1 MTHRR
6 RLLARGPSHAGTV
19 YQSAPYATERHARRP
34 GGDYRYVGTAQH
46 DLPPAAE
53 GDEGDELR
61 QTELV
66 VSYVLRGGVILSAA
80 VIALGV
86 VLFYVEYLAGRITVA
101 AAQAFPHSFGGE
113 LAALR
118 AGSPV
123 AVIVLG
129 LLLLLITP
137 VTRVAVSIVV
147 FALERDRLYT
157 VITTIVLL
165 ILLISFL
172 SGRGGA

>member
-1 MTHRR
+1 MPCWYTLTQCDMRNGAEN
-6 RLLARGPSHAGTV
+6 ARYALVRQGGDDRPVESAHHDQPPAG
-19 YQSAPYATERHARRP
+19 ERH
-34 GGDYRYVGTAQH
+34 
-46 DLPPAAE
+46 DLH
-53 GDEGDELR
+53 
-61 QTELV
+61 QTELI
-66 VSYVLRGGVILSAA
+66 VSYVLRGGVIVSAA

-86 VLFYVEYLAGRITVA
+86 LLFYIELLAGRITLA

-118 AGSPV
+118 TGSPV
-123 AVIVLG
+123 AVVVLG

-147 FALERDRLYT
+147 FALEHDRLYT
-157 VITTIVLL
+157 VITAIVLL
-165 ILLISFL
+165 ILVISFL

>member
-1 MTHRR
+1 M
-6 RLLARGPSHAGTV
+6 
-19 YQSAPYATERHARRP
+19 
-34 GGDYRYVGTAQH
+34 
-46 DLPPAAE
+46 
-53 GDEGDELR
+53 
-61 QTELV
+61 
-66 VSYVLRGGVILSAA
+66 SYVLRGGVIVSAA

-86 VLFYVEYLAGRITVA
+86 LLFYIELLAGRITLA

-118 AGSPV
+118 TGSPV
-123 AVIVLG
+123 AVVVLG

-147 FALERDRLYT
+147 FALEHDRLYT
-157 VITTIVLL
+157 VITAIVLL
-165 ILLISFL
+165 ILVISFL